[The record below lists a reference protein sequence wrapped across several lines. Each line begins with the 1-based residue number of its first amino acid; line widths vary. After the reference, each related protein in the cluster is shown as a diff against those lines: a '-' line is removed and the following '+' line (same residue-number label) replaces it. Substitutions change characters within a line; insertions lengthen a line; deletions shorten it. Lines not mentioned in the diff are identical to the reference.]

1 MIKDEDFMSLKE
13 VPGPTK
19 EEIRCLV
26 ICKSQVSSNDLVVD
40 IGCGTG
46 GITTEMAKK
55 AKKVIAIDKNPKA
68 IELTQKNIEKHE
80 VYEKVDLIKN
90 DGISALD
97 SIGSID
103 IAIVGGSGSEN
114 DLDEILELAISKLN
128 PNGRIIITAI
138 LINTKLKAIQKLKQ
152 KNITPEIIEVNISKG
167 HIIERGV
174 MMKAENP
181 IAIIYGKISNNN
193 TVNVE

>member
-1 MIKDEDFMSLKE
+1 LIKDNDFITSKE

-19 EEIRCLV
+19 EEIRCLA

-55 AKKVIAIDKNPKA
+55 AKKVIAIDKNTKA
-68 IELTQKNIEKHE
+68 IELTKQNIRKHG
-80 VYEKVDLIKN
+80 VNEKVDLIKN
-90 DGISALD
+90 DGISALK
-97 SIGSID
+97 SIENID
-103 IAIVGGSGSEN
+103 IAIVGGSGN

-138 LINTKLKAIQKLKQ
+138 LIDTKLKAIEKLKQ
-152 KNITPEIIEVNISKG
+152 ENINPKIIEINVSRG
-167 HIIERGV
+167 HILERGI

-181 IAIIYGKISNNN
+181 IAIIYGK
-193 TVNVE
+193 TP

>member
-1 MIKDEDFMSLKE
+1 MIKDQDFISSKE

-26 ICKSQVSSNDLVVD
+26 LCKSQVSFNDHVVD

-46 GITTEMAKK
+46 GITTEIAKR

-68 IELTQKNIEKHE
+68 IELTKQNIEKHN
-80 VYEKVDLIKN
+80 VNEKVELIKN
-90 DGISALD
+90 DGISALK
-97 SIGSID
+97 SIENID
-103 IAIVGGSGSEN
+103 IAIIGGSGN

-138 LINTKLKAIQKLKQ
+138 LIDTKLAAIQKLEE
-152 KNITPEIIEVNISKG
+152 KNITPEIVEVNISRG
-167 HIIERGV
+167 HILERGV

-181 IAIIYGKISNNN
+181 IAIIYGK
-193 TVNVE
+193 TF

>member
-1 MIKDEDFMSLKE
+1 LIKDSDFITSKD

-26 ICKSQVSSNDLVVD
+26 LCKSQVSSDDLVID

-46 GITTEMAKK
+46 GITIEMAKK

-68 IELTQKNIEKHE
+68 IKLTKQNIKKHG
-80 VYEKVDLIKN
+80 VDEKVDLIEN
-90 DGISALD
+90 DGISALK
-97 SIGSID
+97 SIENID
-103 IAIVGGSGSEN
+103 IAIVGGSGSGT
-114 DLDEILELAISKLN
+114 DLDEILELAISKLK

-138 LINTKLKAIQKLKQ
+138 LIDTKLDAIEKLKQ
-152 KNITPEIIEVNISKG
+152 KNISPEIIEVNISRG
-167 HIIERGV
+167 HILQRGV

-181 IAIIYGKISNNN
+181 IAIIHGKIF
-193 TVNVE
+193 

>member
-1 MIKDEDFMSLKE
+1 MIKDEDFISLKE

-90 DGISALD
+90 DGISALN

-138 LINTKLKAIQKLKQ
+138 LINTKLKAIEKLKQ

-167 HIIERGV
+167 NILERGV

-193 TVNVE
+193 TVKFK

>member
-1 MIKDEDFMSLKE
+1 MIKDEDFITSND

-26 ICKSQVSSNDLVVD
+26 LCKSQVSSDDFVVD

-46 GITTEMAKK
+46 GITTEMAKR

-68 IELTQKNIEKHE
+68 IELTKKNIKKHD
-80 VYEKVDLIKN
+80 VYQKVDLIEN
-90 DGISALD
+90 DGISALK
-97 SIGSID
+97 SIENID
-103 IAIVGGSGSEN
+103 IAIIGGSGE

-138 LINTKLKAIQKLKQ
+138 LINTKLDAIYKLKQ
-152 KNITPEIIEVNISKG
+152 KGLTPEIIEVNVSRGNILK
-167 HIIERGV
+167 RGV

-181 IAIIYGKISNNN
+181 IAIIYANL
-193 TVNVE
+193 E